1 MTDVAWQLEHTV
13 QADVSATF
21 AWNFWTDVTNWD
33 DTPARF
39 VLEGPFAA
47 GSAGTT
53 LMPGSDPL
61 AWRIQD
67 VLPGRSATIVI
78 QLDRAI
84 LSTTWSFDAISDS
97 RTNLTQHLVLSG
109 ENAAAYIDQVQ
120 AGFGSNLPEG
130 MKKVAAAMARAAA
143 GPTSGD

>member
-13 QADVSATF
+13 QADVSVTF

-33 DTPARF
+33 DPPAQF

-53 LMPGSDPL
+53 LIPGRDPV

-67 VLPGRSATIVI
+67 VLPGRSAAIVI
-78 QLDRAI
+78 QLDRAT
-84 LSTTWSFDAISDS
+84 LSTTWRFDAVAGG

-109 ENAAAYIDQVQ
+109 ENAAAYVEQVQ
-120 AGFGSNLPEG
+120 AGFGANLPAG
-130 MKKVAAAMARAAA
+130 MKRVAAAMVRAAA
-143 GPTSGD
+143 GPTTT